1 MSTEYIGLPAGV
13 VLCDEHGEIA
23 VCNECDTDLHS
34 PYWSARKS
42 RGLHVNGTGHKVRV
56 LNGGDYLAEL
66 QGA

>member
-42 RGLHVNGTGHKVRV
+42 RGLHVNGTGH
-56 LNGGDYLAEL
+56 
-66 QGA
+66 